1 MAYPR
6 LTGAVEIIV
15 NAQPVLNKEGATA
28 SGVGISGEASF
39 ERTPQYGDTG
49 LHGYTEANVGAMC
62 EVTLSDR
69 EDQLLD
75 TLARI
80 NGDGTIIFRAYRGGK
95 VYTME
100 EATCLGNFSISNGEV
115 TNVRFHG
122 EKWTET
128 VE

>member
-1 MAYPR
+1 MFPR

-15 NAQPVLNKEGATA
+15 NGSPVLNKEGATA
-28 SGVGISGEASF
+28 SGLGISGEAATELTAQF
-39 ERTPQYGDTG
+39 GDTG
-49 LHGYTEANVGAMC
+49 LHGFTEAAIAAMC

-75 TLARI
+75 TLAQI
-80 NGDGTIIFRAYRGGK
+80 NGNGTIIFKAWKGGK

-100 EATCLGNFSISNGEV
+100 EATCLRNFSVSAGEV
-115 TNVRFHG
+115 TNVRFVG
-122 EKWTET
+122 AKWVET